1 MVSSISNSSG
11 NISQMMQMMM
21 QSMQQRQDDM
31 FKKIDSSGDGKIDKT
46 EFSDLAKKMSE
57 MSGSSI
63 NADDAFTKYDA
74 NKDGTLSKD
83 ELSSFMKDNAPA
95 PSDGMSGAMGQTGTQ
110 GSQSMFDDLFSKID
124 SSGDGKIDKTEFTAM
139 TKKMSEM
146 SGSSI
151 NADEAFSKYDA
162 NKDGTL
168 SKDELTS
175 FMKDNAPAPPSGV
188 EKSGGASKSSKSGSY
203 DVKDTNQDGTVSVAE
218 ELAYN
223 LTHNVSSA
231 YGTNSSD
238 QLTQLMDMLQKNS
251 VSDSSKASTETSSK
265 NDYMSKLLDALKS
278 ISSSNGAGSS
288 VNASLINITA

>member
-1 MVSSISNSSG
+1 MVSSVSNSSS

-21 QSMQQRQDDM
+21 QSMQQRQDDV

-63 NADDAFTKYDA
+63 NANDAFTKYDA

-83 ELSSFMKDNAPA
+83 ELASFMKDNAPA
-95 PSDGMSGAMGQTGTQ
+95 PPDGMSGAMGQTGMQ
-110 GSQSMFDDLFSKID
+110 GSQSMFDSMFNKID
-124 SSGDGKIDKTEFTAM
+124 SSGDGKVDKTEFSAM

-151 NADEAFSKYDA
+151 NSDQAFSKYDA

-175 FMKDNAPAPPSGV
+175 FMKDNAPAPPSGA

-203 DVKDTNQDGTVSVAE
+203 DVKDTNQDGTVSAAE

-223 LTHNVSSA
+223 LTHSASSA

-238 QLTQLMDMLQKNS
+238 QLSQLMDMLQKNS

-278 ISSSNGAGSS
+278 ISSSTGAGSS
-288 VNASLINITA
+288 VNVSLINITA